1 MAGFSRTPIKLGPG
15 TLYVAP
21 LGTTEP
27 TAVTGAWP
35 SGWIALG
42 YTDGGSTIAKG
53 ITTSP
58 VTVEEE
64 VYAVTNPITG
74 VTQTIAFD
82 LAQATAFNYL
92 LASNAGVGTP
102 GAGTGLVA
110 ATTGTNPDGS
120 IWVEDP
126 GLGLEV
132 RIMVGWDALPKA
144 GTVGDPFGRF
154 LARQCLQ
161 TGTITE
167 THKKAPQKDLYTT
180 TWTLELPT
188 TGLNPYRKIYPAS
201 LAS

>member
-1 MAGFSRTPIKLGPG
+1 MSGFERTPIKLGPG
-15 TLYVAP
+15 TLYIAP

-27 TAVTGAWP
+27 TSVTGAWP
-35 SGWIALG
+35 SGWVPLG
-42 YTDGGSTIAKG
+42 YTDGGSTMAKA

-64 VYAVTNPITG
+64 VLAITNPITN
-74 VTQTIAFD
+74 VVKTVAFD

-92 LASNAGVGTP
+92 AVSNAGVGTP

-110 ATTGTNPDGS
+110 NTTGTNADGS

-126 GLGLEV
+126 ALGLEV
-132 RIMVGWDALPKA
+132 RVMVGWDALVKA
-144 GTVGDPFGRF
+144 GVVGDAFGRYI
-154 LARQCLQ
+154 ARQCLS

-167 THKKAPQKDLYTT
+167 IHKKAPQKDMYTS

-188 TGLNPYRKIYPAS
+188 TGLNPDRRIYPAA